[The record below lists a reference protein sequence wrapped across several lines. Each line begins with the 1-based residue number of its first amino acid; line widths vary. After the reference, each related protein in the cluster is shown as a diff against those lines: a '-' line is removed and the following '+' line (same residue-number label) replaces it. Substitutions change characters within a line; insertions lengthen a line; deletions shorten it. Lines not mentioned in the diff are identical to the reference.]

1 MTLSSSFWG
10 KFASALC
17 RALSSVSRGVVE
29 SSRMQS
35 VAALFAQHVR
45 RDGLRFAEADA
56 DGDNVLTFPSPRSAD
71 AAGCGGGS

>member
-1 MTLSSSFWG
+1 MTLNFLLG
-10 KFASALC
+10 KVCLRALVP

-56 DGDNVLTFPSPRSAD
+56 DGDNVLAD